1 MQSRHYRP
9 HPYQVL
15 LVTSDGPEMM
25 IMKVCNSVF
34 HVFLHYMVQN
44 YLLGIQSVKNM
55 SSIILCN
62 VGMYR
67 ISGSGSGWPDIRPF
81 LAIRFRFRFRQK
93 YWPSPDIAAG

>member
-1 MQSRHYRP
+1 MTMRMQSRHYRP

-55 SSIILCN
+55 FSIILCN
-62 VGMYR
+62 D
-67 ISGSGSGWPDIRPF
+67 SGQVVHTRAFVICSCGVFTFSSG
-81 LAIRFRFRFRQK
+81 
-93 YWPSPDIAAG
+93 Y